1 MRTIAALLFLT
12 AAAHAQSIPVG
23 AFPISSATT
32 ADGKYLLVLN
42 TGATPASISVID
54 LATAKELNRTAVA
67 DAWLGLAL
75 SKTGDKVYVGGGS
88 SASVFEFSFKAG
100 ILTPGRTFPVVVA
113 KDRTPLDFAG
123 DVKLAPDGH
132 LLYVAN
138 LYRDTVVV
146 MNPQSGL
153 ILSKFKTGRRPAR
166 LLFHPSGKTLYVSS
180 WADGAIGQYDVNS
193 GERLSNFRVAPHPID
208 MVWVDGALPQGANG
222 AADSQPEI
230 KARMFVAAANTNS
243 VYVFGASESGDLTKL
258 EAINLSLT
266 PSQPLGTTPSAVAL
280 SADKKLIYV
289 ACSDANDVAVIDIT
303 GERNIIKGFL
313 PANGYPTAVTA
324 LPEGKIAI
332 LNGHDNS
339 IQLIDAPDDAKLE
352 AYTKEVTTKFPY
364 NDGMLDPPTPPP
376 GNPVHAGGPIKHV
389 ILVVRSADAAPA
401 TSGIEN
407 DYLARLGNRFPT
419 DRPPD
424 PANVPPAGY
433 LWNAASQAGLKMRNY
448 GFETHNLPKPNA
460 DGEQIDRVYDPALTA
475 STDMEYRGIDPIY
488 PDTERAKEF
497 ATELGEYDQ
506 LGEMPQLLLVRIGAG
521 DEAMGLVDAA
531 LKKSRFRNE
540 TAAFVADDADVRVIS
555 PWAKAPAAPLS
566 YTPYSALRTIE
577 IILALRP
584 MTIFDASAKPMFD
597 AFATAPS
604 Q

>member
-23 AFPISSATT
+23 AFAISSATT

-42 TGATPASISVID
+42 TGAIPASISVID
-54 LATAKELNRTAVA
+54 LATAKELNRTPVP
-67 DAWLGLAL
+67 DAFLGLTLTKA
-75 SKTGDKVYVGGGS
+75 GDKVYVGGG
-88 SASVFEFSFKAG
+88 ARAAVFEFNLKAG
-100 ILTPGRTFPVVVA
+100 ILTPGRTFPLVA
-113 KDRTPLDFAG
+113 EKDRTPQDFAG

-138 LYRDTVVV
+138 LYRDTVSV

-153 ILSKFKTGRRPAR
+153 ILSKFKTGRRPYR
-166 LLFHPSGKTLYVSS
+166 LLFHPSGKTLYISS
-180 WADGAIGQYDVNS
+180 WADGTIGQYDVNS
-193 GERLSNFRVAPHPID
+193 GQRLTNFPVAPHPID
-208 MVWVDGALPQGANG
+208 MVWVDGGLPQGANA

-258 EAINLSLT
+258 EGINLSLT
-266 PSQPLGTTPSAVAL
+266 PAQPLGTTPSAVAL

-339 IQLIDAPDDAKLE
+339 VQLIDEPYDAKLE
-352 AYTKEVTTKFPY
+352 AYTKEVTTKFPFT
-364 NDGMLDPPTPPP
+364 DDMLDPPTPPA

-389 ILVVRSADAAPA
+389 ILVVRSADPAPVAA
-401 TSGIEN
+401 GIEN
-407 DYLARLGNRFPT
+407 DYLARVGNKFPA
-419 DRPPD
+419 DGAPD
-424 PANVPPAGY
+424 PANTPPAGY

-448 GFETHNLPKPNA
+448 GFQVHNLAKPNA
-460 DGEQIDRVYDPALTA
+460 DGEQVDRVYDPALTA

-521 DEAMGLVDAA
+521 DEAMKIIEDAVR
-531 LKKSRFRNE
+531 KSHFRAE
-540 TAAFVADDADVRVIS
+540 TAVS
-555 PWAKAPAAPLS
+555 
-566 YTPYSALRTIE
+566 LR
-577 IILALRP
+577 
-584 MTIFDASAKPMFD
+584 MTLMCG
-597 AFATAPS
+597 
-604 Q
+604 